1 MTHPNFTILF
11 VDNPVKSTEF
21 YQDLFGIAPVEASET
36 FALFILQ
43 GGLKFGLWS
52 RHTAEP
58 AVTVSGGGAEI
69 VFQVDQDGD
78 VDARHRDWKAKGLA
92 ILQEPTAMDFGYTFL
107 ATDPD
112 GHRLRVYSVHD

>member
-11 VDNPVKSTEF
+11 VENPVKSTEF
-21 YQDLFGIAPVEASET
+21 YKDLFGMAPVEASET

-58 AVTVSGGGAEI
+58 AVTVTGGGMEV
-69 VFQVDQDGD
+69 VFQVGADSD
-78 VDARHRDWKAKGLA
+78 VDARHREWKAKGLT
-92 ILQEPTAMDFGYTFL
+92 ILQEPTAMDFGYTFT
-107 ATDPD
+107 AADPD
-112 GHRLRVYSVHD
+112 GHRLRVYAFHG